1 MENRYQALQTYGF
14 RHIDD
19 YNLALKEG
27 KIEPPVD
34 LGRKLSPY
42 PYILVIIDEL
52 ADLMMVAAAEVEKYI
67 QRITQLARA
76 AGVHLVIATQR
87 PSVDV
92 VTGLIKANVP
102 SRLAFATSSAIDS
115 RVIIDQNGAELL
127 IGKGDALFYPM
138 GAAKPLRV
146 QGAFVTE
153 SEIRKVSAFIK
164 SQTDGPHYR
173 ADIGART
180 LARATNDE
188 EIGKD
193 LPLLLEAVEIVV
205 SSSLGS
211 TSLLQRKLRI
221 GFAKAGRLM
230 DIMENRGIVG
240 PSRGSKPREVL
251 FPPDA
256 LADALGKIN
265 GSSETNSP
273 VIIPDTESNDAF
285 EDLVND
291 VQSES

>member
-1 MENRYQALQTYGF
+1 
-14 RHIDD
+14 
-19 YNLALKEG
+19 
-27 KIEPPVD
+27 
-34 LGRKLSPY
+34 
-42 PYILVIIDEL
+42 
-52 ADLMMVAAAEVEKYI
+52 
-67 QRITQLARA
+67 
-76 AGVHLVIATQR
+76 
-87 PSVDV
+87 
-92 VTGLIKANVP
+92 
-102 SRLAFATSSAIDS
+102 
-115 RVIIDQNGAELL
+115 LL

-164 SQTDGPHYR
+164 FQTDGPHYR

-265 GSSETNSP
+265 GSSEANHP
-273 VIIPDTESNDAF
+273 EIIPDTESNDAF